1 MRRGGLVLLLAAAA
15 ATMAGQSPPTEK
27 APSSGVIQDNS
38 FLIEEAYNQEPG
50 VVQHIN
56 SFLRTHP
63 GGAWLYTFTQEWP
76 VPKETHQLSYTVA
89 YLRLGAESGGALG
102 LGDLALNYRYQLV
115 GNGQARTA
123 VAPRFSLLVP
133 VGDDRKGLG
142 SGAPG
147 FQVSFPVSTVL
158 SERLV
163 AHWNAGATWTP
174 RARNTLGQRADTTVA
189 NLGQS
194 TIFHLLP
201 TLDLMLEVFWARTQS
216 VAGPGRTASD
226 RTFLLSPGVRYAWN
240 VPHGLQIVPG
250 IGVPVGVGPSRGQRS
265 ILIYLSFEHPFR
277 KLEAR

>member
-1 MRRGGLVLLLAAAA
+1 MRSSGLFLLLAAAA
-15 ATMAGQSPPTEK
+15 AAAGGQSGAAEK
-27 APSSGVIQDNS
+27 ASPPADVIQDNS

-89 YLRLGAESGGALG
+89 YQRLHTDSGETRG

-123 VAPRFSLLVP
+123 IAPRLTLLVP

-142 SGAPG
+142 SGALG
-147 FQVSFPVSTVL
+147 MQVSLPVSTVL
-158 SERLV
+158 SEKLV

-174 RARNTLGQRADTTVA
+174 RARNALGQRADTTGT

-201 TLDLMLEVFWARTQS
+201 TLDLMLEVYWARTQS

-226 RTFLLSPGVRYAWN
+226 RTFLLSPGLRFAWN
-240 VPHGLQIVPG
+240 APHGLQIVPG

-265 ILIYLSFEHPFR
+265 IFVYLSFEHPFR
-277 KLEAR
+277 RVLN